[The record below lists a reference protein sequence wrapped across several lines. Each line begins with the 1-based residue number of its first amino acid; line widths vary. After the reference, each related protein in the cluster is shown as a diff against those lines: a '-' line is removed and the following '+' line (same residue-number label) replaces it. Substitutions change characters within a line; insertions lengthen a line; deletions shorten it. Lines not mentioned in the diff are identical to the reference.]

1 MIGKKGNSPTI
12 TPSVFAQ
19 LEKRYL
25 FPFDLMKKKVLG
37 YVCADIIW
45 MLYEEEGK
53 LVKVPFAR
61 NIAWLVAILS
71 EPEYLALRKVPQIY
85 LA

>member
-19 LEKRYL
+19 LEQKYM
-25 FPFDLMKKKVLG
+25 FPFDLMQKKILG
-37 YVCADIIW
+37 YVYVAAVW
-45 MLYEEEGK
+45 MIYEEEGK
-53 LVKVPFAR
+53 LFRVPFAK
-61 NIAWLVAILS
+61 NLYWLRAIMS
-71 EPEYLALRKVPQIY
+71 EPEFSALRQLPQIY